1 MTYRFCQ
8 NMTKIRNLQFKS
20 NNIITRPE
28 ISTTIAE
35 TQGQRVPWMTATFGF
50 NMQYPLSSVI
60 KTADGWTCVNPY
72 RFFFN
77 ESPASPQNV

>member
-35 TQGQRVPWMTATFGF
+35 TQGQRVP
-50 NMQYPLSSVI
+50 
-60 KTADGWTCVNPY
+60 
-72 RFFFN
+72 
-77 ESPASPQNV
+77 